1 MFDILERVECPDLGA
16 AEFHFDAL
24 GTDNEVD
31 EEDMDV
37 SRVFSMRPIEVPHL
51 PYLPLCL
58 LPSLFRFEYT
68 FI

>member
-51 PYLPLCL
+51 PYHPTGVSY
-58 LPSLFRFEYT
+58 PAYSP
-68 FI
+68 